1 MISWEAS
8 CRFLKSLSIVR
19 LSIPV
24 NGFVSKAYRLESIHL
39 QDDTLKL
46 VFFKPTKNCGIQQKD
61 GKRLDRGF
69 EGVEQA
75 AQRGDVVCSQEGYDR
90 TQRGAGHNGAW

>member
-1 MISWEAS
+1 MISWETS

-24 NGFVSKAYRLESIHL
+24 NGFVSKAYTLRSIDL
-39 QDDTLKL
+39 QDETLKL
-46 VFFKPTKNCGIQQKD
+46 VFFKPTKNEAPLQN
-61 GKRLDRGF
+61 GKRLDRGS

-75 AQRGDVVCSQEGYDR
+75 AQRGDVVCPQEGYDR
-90 TQRGAGHNGAW
+90 AQRGAGDYGAW